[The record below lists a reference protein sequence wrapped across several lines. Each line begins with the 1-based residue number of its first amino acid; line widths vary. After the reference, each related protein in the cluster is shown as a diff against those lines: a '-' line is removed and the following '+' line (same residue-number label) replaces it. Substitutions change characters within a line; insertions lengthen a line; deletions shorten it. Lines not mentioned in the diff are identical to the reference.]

1 MKSNFKFEKNN
12 HWPGKFDGNDDC
24 KNILQWNTITD
35 DTERRA
41 IKTVNFP
48 MKTTPNLVGKKIFSG
63 VFEMKKCC
71 VSHLAYRGGGV
82 GKLERSVTITK

>member
-48 MKTTPNLVGKKIFSG
+48 LKTTPSRKENLFWRVWNDKN
-63 VFEMKKCC
+63 V
-71 VSHLAYRGGGV
+71 VLVTWHTDTV
-82 GKLERSVTITK
+82 VLEI

>member
-1 MKSNFKFEKNN
+1 
-12 HWPGKFDGNDDC
+12 
-24 KNILQWNTITD
+24 
-35 DTERRA
+35 
-41 IKTVNFP
+41 